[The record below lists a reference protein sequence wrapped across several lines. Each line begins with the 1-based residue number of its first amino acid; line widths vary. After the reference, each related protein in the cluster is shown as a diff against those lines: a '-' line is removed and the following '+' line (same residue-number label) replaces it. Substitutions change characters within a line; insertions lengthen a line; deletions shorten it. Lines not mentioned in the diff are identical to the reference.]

1 MPDGVPSWRSP
12 RTLGI
17 PPFLVHE
24 PTPKVGGRTHA
35 LRWLLCDAPCS
46 LARYILRPSS
56 PALTHLPLDPI
67 LCRGVWDAAAPKA
80 FSRRAVH
87 SRNCR
92 LFLSLLSDNQRN
104 QRKEFHG
111 GGTESFSVENSR
123 PLSCRPLFPVV
134 AQLPVGSC
142 SSIFSFRIRMRQ

>member
-24 PTPKVGGRTHA
+24 PTPKGGGRTHA
-35 LRWLLCDAPCS
+35 LRWTMCDAPGS
-46 LARYILRPSS
+46 LARYILRPRP
-56 PALTHLPLDPI
+56 PALTYLPLDPI
-67 LCRGVWDAAAPKA
+67 LCRDVGDAAAPKA

-92 LFLSLLSDNQRN
+92 LFLSFFSDNQR
-104 QRKEFHG
+104 KPAKAVSG
-111 GGTESFSVENSR
+111 GSTVSNSVENLR
-123 PLSCRPLFPVV
+123 PLSCRPLFPVKKRFYRV
-134 AQLPVGSC
+134 PSTTRRGWPATGD
-142 SSIFSFRIRMRQ
+142 